1 MLELAWW
8 HRKSCLPLSICEL
21 VNVTKFKPIEELVSH
36 PVIKE
41 TEDVKDLIGVHVVE
55 DALETL
61 AVQEDYVGP
70 PLRSSSLFP
79 SGITQSSEVVEEL
92 GIVE

>member
-1 MLELAWW
+1 MLEFARR
-8 HRKSCLPLSICEL
+8 HRETGLPLSISESID
-21 VNVTKFKPIEELVSH
+21 VSKSEVIEELVSH

-41 TEDVKDLIGVHVVE
+41 AEYVEDFVSGHVVE

-79 SGITQSSEVVEEL
+79 GGIT
-92 GIVE
+92 

>member
-1 MLELAWW
+1 MLEFARR
-8 HRKSCLPLSICEL
+8 HRDSSLPLSISKS
-21 VNVTKFKPIEELVSH
+21 VNVSKFKSIEELVTH
-36 PVIKE
+36 PVIIE
-41 TEDVKDLIGVHVVE
+41 AEDIHDFISSHVVE

-70 PLRSSSLFP
+70 PLRSSSLLP

-92 GIVE
+92 GVVE

>member
-1 MLELAWW
+1 MLEFAGR
-8 HRKSCLPLSICEL
+8 HRETGLPLSISESI
-21 VNVTKFKPIEELVSH
+21 NVSKSEVIEELVSH

-41 TEDVKDLIGVHVVE
+41 AEDVEDFVSGHVVE

-79 SGITQSSEVVEEL
+79 GGIT
-92 GIVE
+92 